1 MARASPRIYRRSPA
15 IPIVLDNDPSSLI
28 NLVLNGSNPLVVK
41 GTPDAYRMPQ
51 FRLQFSDQEIADVVT
66 FIRNG
71 WGNQAPAVTAAQ
83 VAELRKTTDPTSDQ
97 VIILKMR

>member
-1 MARASPRIYRRSPA
+1 
-15 IPIVLDNDPSSLI
+15 
-28 NLVLNGSNPLVVK
+28 
-41 GTPDAYRMPQ
+41 MPQ
-51 FRLQFSDQEIADVVT
+51 FRLQLSDHDIADTVT

-83 VAELRKTTDPTSDQ
+83 VATLRKTTDPASDQ

>member
-1 MARASPRIYRRSPA
+1 MAGN
-15 IPIVLDNDPSSLI
+15 PIVLDNDPSSLI

-41 GTPDAYRMPQ
+41 GTPDSYRMPQ
-51 FRLQFSDQEIADVVT
+51 FRQQLSDQQIADVVT

-71 WGNQAPAVTAAQ
+71 WGNQAPAVTPAD
-83 VAELRKTTDPTSDQ
+83 VAKLRKSTDPTSDQ